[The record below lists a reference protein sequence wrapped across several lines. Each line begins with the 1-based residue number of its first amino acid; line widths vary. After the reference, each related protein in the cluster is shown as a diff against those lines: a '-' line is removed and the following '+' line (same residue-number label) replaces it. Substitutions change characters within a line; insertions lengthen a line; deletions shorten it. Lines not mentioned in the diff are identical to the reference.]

1 VRAAA
6 DGAAPSTAPGGAPS
20 PPSFTVIFEEADGTR
35 TLTDVESGDILR
47 DVMLD
52 AEPPVD
58 LYTTWCDMDASRS
71 LSCEVVRADLYGS

>member
-1 VRAAA
+1 MLRVAA
-6 DGAAPSTAPGGAPS
+6 DGATPSTAPGGAPR
-20 PPSFTVIFEEADGTR
+20 PPSFIITFEEADGTR

-58 LYTTWCDMDASRS
+58 LYTTWCDMHESCS
-71 LSCEVVRADLYGS
+71 LSCAVVRAGL